1 MPLGERVCFADGT
14 PHRVAARG
22 LLLPRLF
29 MHSVLALAWAEFSQ
43 FQLISASEVFL
54 GTIVSLAAAG
64 TLQPDVIAF
73 LFRHC

>member
-1 MPLGERVCFADGT
+1 MPLGEQISFADGII
-14 PHRVAARG
+14 HSLAARE
-22 LLLPRLF
+22 LFLPRLF

-43 FQLISASEVFL
+43 FQFISAAEVLL
-54 GTIVSLAAAG
+54 GTIISLTAAG